1 MSDVDAV
8 VRQLYG
14 LRPEEFTAARDA
26 AAKELSGDDR
36 TRVKGLRKPTQ
47 AAWAVNRL
55 VRERPDVVEAL
66 AELGDRLREAQ
77 AQGDGAALRSLEA
90 ERRKASKAA
99 LDAAVQVTGLTASS
113 AAMAGVTATLRAVPI
128 DPDSAAAVLTGSVD
142 RPLEASGFGGQVT
155 AAAPRERRSDADRL
169 ASARAADERARQ
181 ALEEARSELDD
192 AEQAHDDAVEASAAA
207 TAERER
213 LEAELEVARE
223 AEDDAAARVRSTHK
237 ALRSAEEDADAA
249 ALAAAAAE
257 RDVTALEKATDGA

>member
-8 VRQLYG
+8 VRRLYG

-36 TRVKGLRKPTQ
+36 KRVKGLRRPTQ

-66 AELGDRLREAQ
+66 ADLGDRLREAQ

-90 ERRKASKAA
+90 DRRAASKVA
-99 LDAAVQVTGLTASS
+99 LDAAVQVTGLAASS
-113 AAMAGVTATLRAVPI
+113 AAMAGVVATLRAVPI
-128 DPDSAAAVLTGSVD
+128 DPASAAAVLTGSVD

-169 ASARAADERARQ
+169 ASAQAADERARA
-181 ALEEARSELDD
+181 ALEEARADLDD
-192 AEQAHDDAVEASAAA
+192 AERAHDEATEAVEQARS
-207 TAERER
+207 ERER
-213 LEAELEVARE
+213 LEAELEQARE
-223 AEDDAAARVRSTHK
+223 AEERAGSQVRATEK

-257 RDVTALEKATDGA
+257 RDVTALEKAVGDD